1 MDSYIIS
8 GVATYRRS
16 FWLVSGIQSVQN
28 GSYKGTK
35 DKLDLKKTAFYGTI
49 RAEKQDLRSKKFES
63 KASAIARKLFQ
74 TLFVPCRQKRRR
86 QDTKSQGFLKPP
98 QINERHGHNYEKQ
111 SIGRYRHSK

>member
-35 DKLDLKKTAFYGTI
+35 DKLDLKKTAFYGNI
-49 RAEKQDLRSKKFES
+49 IVKKYFMEEVLWKNS
-63 KASAIARKLFQ
+63 VL
-74 TLFVPCRQKRRR
+74 
-86 QDTKSQGFLKPP
+86 G
-98 QINERHGHNYEKQ
+98 G
-111 SIGRYRHSK
+111 